1 MATYMD
7 EGVDPTDMCQSMIER
22 VTRSKQLTAV
32 TEPEILSLFE
42 DWLEELEQE
51 VIAIAAQGVAPDP
64 QVLGEK
70 LGVSYAGASFLI
82 TKLKTEG
89 KL

>member
-1 MATYMD
+1 MG
-7 EGVDPTDMCQSMIER
+7 EGVDPTQMCQGL
-22 VTRSKQLTAV
+22 VDKVARSRQLQAV
-32 TEPEILSLFE
+32 ADPDVLVLFE

-51 VIAIAAQGVAPDP
+51 VVAIAGRGETPTP
-64 QVLGEK
+64 RVLGEK

>member
-1 MATYMD
+1 MD
-7 EGVDPTDMCQSMIER
+7 EGVDPKDMCQSL
-22 VTRSKQLTAV
+22 VNKVARSEQLQAV
-32 TEPEILSLFE
+32 ADPDVLVLFE

-51 VIAIAAQGVAPDP
+51 VIAIAAQKGALEPGM
-64 QVLGEK
+64 LGEK

-82 TKLKTEG
+82 TKLKSEG

>member
-1 MATYMD
+1 MD
-7 EGVDPTDMCQSMIER
+7 EGVDPKDMCQSL
-22 VTRSKQLTAV
+22 VNKVARSEQLQAV
-32 TEPEILSLFE
+32 ADPDVLVLFE

-51 VIAIAAQGVAPDP
+51 VIAVAARGVTLDP
-64 QVLGEK
+64 RVIGEK
-70 LGVSYAGASFLI
+70 LSVSYAGASFLI

>member
-1 MATYMD
+1 MD
-7 EGVDPTDMCQSMIER
+7 EGVDPKDMCQSLVNKVAQSE
-22 VTRSKQLTAV
+22 QLQSVADPDV
-32 TEPEILSLFE
+32 LVLFE

-51 VIAIAAQGVAPDP
+51 VIAIAAREKALDP
-64 QVLGEK
+64 EALGEK
-70 LGVSYAGASFLI
+70 LGVSYAGAAFLI

>member
-1 MATYMD
+1 MD
-7 EGVDPTDMCQSMIER
+7 EGVDPKDMCQSL
-22 VTRSKQLTAV
+22 VNKVARSEQLQAV
-32 TEPEILSLFE
+32 ADPDVLVLFE
-42 DWLEELEQE
+42 DWLEELEAE
-51 VIAIAAQGVAPDP
+51 VIAIAAQGVALDP

-82 TKLKTEG
+82 IKLKTEG

>member
-1 MATYMD
+1 MD
-7 EGVDPTDMCQSMIER
+7 EGVDPKDMCQSL
-22 VTRSKQLTAV
+22 VNKVARSEQLQAV
-32 TEPEILSLFE
+32 ADPDVLVLFE

-51 VIAIAAQGVAPDP
+51 VVAIAAREGTPDP
-64 QVLGEK
+64 EILGNK
-70 LGVSYAGASFLI
+70 LGVSHAGASFLL